1 MTQTDNIIVVA
12 TEEGAV
18 TLPEHSPSTE
28 EKRKFIVSFYTP
40 SSPARAFLF
49 VAPQT
54 YEKLYALESPVSVES
69 IAQVVRENGLTDP
82 NPIIFNENNSF
93 KLRVVEKETQE
104 EFEKRVDIAY
114 AEAVVL
120 EQQEKAERLAK
131 YEKLKLEFSKGEIV

>member
-12 TEEGAV
+12 TEEGAI

-28 EKRKFIVSFYTP
+28 EKRRFIVTFYTP
-40 SSPARAFLF
+40 SSPARASLF
-49 VAPQT
+49 VAPQQ

-82 NPIIFNENNSF
+82 NPIIFNEGNSF

-104 EFEKRVDIAY
+104 EFEKRIDIAY
-114 AEAVVL
+114 VEAVLL

-131 YEKLKLEFSKGEIV
+131 YEKLKLEFSKGESV